1 MKNEPR
7 FQIVVPAFNE
17 EKSLEHVLR
26 HAMVCGYLKH
36 LIIVDDASTDSTPLI
51 LEKWGRDFG
60 LRAIRLQRNCKKE
73 GAIRVVMEA
82 LRDAGEL
89 KPYTLLLDS
98 DSMLVGDSSGN
109 SLFSQ
114 IERCI
119 DQMQQDGYQALA
131 LRIDAVLSNKPRLFE
146 LCAFADYTAMQFD
159 QWIVGLQGQLW
170 VINGPGGI
178 FETRQL
184 LSILQDMVPDFE
196 TGDLLITVKL
206 MIRSQLIGFCPS
218 ICVETFVPGDLQS
231 YFKQRRRWE
240 RGTTKVLWNEMPFY
254 LGLFARFRLLGLS
267 TVIHLSMYL
276 GLTAALALIFVGRM
290 QWSNFYTVLFSS
302 AALWFLVS
310 IIKGVFIKLT
320 RPRLRFWR
328 YCGCAVLNSG
338 LWMLV
343 TTPAR
348 LVGFAEGVSQIL
360 SGVNSPALYPCEVVQ
375 HVWLGTTR
383 GMGGSSSVLEECDS

>member
-26 HAMVCGYLKH
+26 HAMDCGYLEH

-51 LEKWGRDFG
+51 LERWGRNFG

-98 DSMLVGDSSGN
+98 DSMLVGDSSGD
-109 SLFSQ
+109 SLISQ
-114 IERCI
+114 IEQCI
-119 DQMQQDGYQALA
+119 DQMQQDGYHALA
-131 LRIDAVLSNKPRLFE
+131 LRIDAVLSNRPRLFE

-159 QWIVGLQGQLW
+159 QWMVGLQGQLW

-184 LSILQDMVPDFE
+184 LPILQDMVPDFE

-206 MIRSQLIGFCPS
+206 MIQSQLIGFCPS
-218 ICVETFVPGDLQS
+218 ISVETFVPGDLQS

-240 RGTTKVLWNEMPFY
+240 RGTTKVLWNEMSFY
-254 LGLFARFRLLGLS
+254 LGLFTRFRLLGIS
-267 TVIHLSMYL
+267 TVVHFSMYL
-276 GLTAALALIFVGRM
+276 GLIAALGLIFVGGM
-290 QWSNFYTVLFSS
+290 QLYNFYTVLLSS

-360 SGVNSPALYPCEVVQ
+360 SGVSSPALYPCEVVQ

-383 GMGGSSSVLEECDS
+383 GVGGSSSVLEACES